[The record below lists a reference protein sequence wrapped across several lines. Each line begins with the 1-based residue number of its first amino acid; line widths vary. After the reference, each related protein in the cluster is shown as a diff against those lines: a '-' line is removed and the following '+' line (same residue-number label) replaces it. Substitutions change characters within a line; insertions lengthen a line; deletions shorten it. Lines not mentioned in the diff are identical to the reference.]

1 MSDIQLAGRSTVY
14 GLFRARAL
22 HQSDHPALEMGA
34 IRLTYAA
41 VLAAADAAAADLA
54 QRGIKRGDRVA
65 VLSENRIEYLVI
77 QLACA
82 KLGAIVA
89 CQNWRLTP
97 AELRHCIDLV
107 APSLLIASPR
117 FAAQAEA
124 LSGPALPVADIEMIG
139 QDTHA
144 PAVAPAAE
152 PEDGLLLI
160 YTSGTTGLPKAAL
173 ISHRAEIARM
183 CVLRL
188 DLRLND
194 DDNYLAWAPMFH
206 MGGSEHSLAT
216 LMSGGLVIVTD
227 GFDLDAMADAL
238 VNHRLGWLLLVPATI
253 EPLLARLQANNIVA
267 RGVKVVGCM
276 ADLVPVNVIAAITTA
291 LDAPYLNTFG
301 STETGMPPLSAN
313 LIPIGVEP
321 SSMAKRLSMMTEFRL
336 VDAEGNDVPE
346 DGVGEGAI
354 RSPTLFSGY
363 WNGEKANTEA
373 FRHGWYHMG
382 DLFRRSGDGGY
393 EFAGRAKY
401 LIKSGGENIYP
412 AEIERVLLADPRI
425 ADAVAV
431 RKPDARWGEVP
442 VAFVA
447 PNDPGLTVADVERL
461 CQEQLAGY
469 KRPREIH
476 FIAFDDLPRST
487 SGKIQREELEARLR

>member
-1 MSDIQLAGRSTVY
+1 M
-14 GLFRARAL
+14 
-22 HQSDHPALEMGA
+22 
-34 IRLTYAA
+34 
-41 VLAAADAAAADLA
+41 
-54 QRGIKRGDRVA
+54 
-65 VLSENRIEYLVI
+65 
-77 QLACA
+77 
-82 KLGAIVA
+82 
-89 CQNWRLTP
+89 
-97 AELRHCIDLV
+97 RHCIELV
-107 APSLLIASPR
+107 APRLLVASPR
-117 FAAQAEA
+117 FSAQAEA
-124 LSGPALPVADIEMIG
+124 LSGPALPVASIIDIG
-139 QDTHA
+139 QDGNA
-144 PAVAPAAE
+144 PAVMPAAD

-188 DLRLND
+188 DLGLAAD
-194 DDNYLAWAPMFH
+194 DHYLAWAPMFH
-206 MGGSEHSLAT
+206 MGGTEHALAT

-227 GFDLDAMADAL
+227 GFDLDAMVATIA
-238 VNHRLGWLLLVPATI
+238 NHRLGWLLLVPATI
-253 EPLLARLQANNIVA
+253 EPLLARLQASDTPV

-276 ADLVPVNVIAAITTA
+276 ADLVPVTVIAAITRA

-313 LIPIGVEP
+313 LIPVGVQP

-336 VDAEGNDVPE
+336 VDADGEDVPE
-346 DGVGEGAI
+346 GAVGEGTM
-354 RSPTLFSGY
+354 RGPTLFSGY
-363 WNGEKANTEA
+363 WNNDKANRDA
-373 FRHGWYHMG
+373 FHNGWYRMG
-382 DLFRRSGDGGY
+382 DLFRRVEGGGY

-412 AEIERVLLADPRI
+412 AEIERVLLADQRI

-431 RKPDARWGEVP
+431 RKPDPRWGEVP

-447 PNDPGLTVADVERL
+447 RNDPALTVVDVEKL
-461 CQEQLAGY
+461 CQDHLAGY

-476 FIAFDDLPRST
+476 FIDFDDLPRST